1 MYNCLLLAVDRF
13 PSLER
18 DKAESLSPEDQKR
31 SRSAKAQDFN
41 HTRED
46 IFALPSM
53 QLHLKTEHLQAA
65 LTPDGTGKELSFS
78 FVAYTKLI
86 KNFLI

>member
-1 MYNCLLLAVDRF
+1 MLTSAAVDRF

-18 DKAESLSPEDQKR
+18 DRTDAASSEDVKR
-31 SRSAKAQDFN
+31 NRSSKMQDFS

-65 LTPDGTGKELSFS
+65 FTPDGQG
-78 FVAYTKLI
+78 ARNI
-86 KNFLI
+86 I